1 MKQFLIIYFLL
12 TSLLYAE
19 PVELTKGEKDWIKKH
34 PVVKVSN
41 ELDWAPFDFY
51 KNGNPSGYSIDII
64 RKLFKT
70 LGLKAEFVQGSTWSE
85 LLERFERKEIDL
97 MHVMSKTEMR
107 AKKFIYSNPYMD
119 QTYSFMIQ
127 TKNTTIKSEID
138 LDGKRIAAGKDWHIV
153 DILKK
158 NYPNA
163 QIIEYP
169 NSATMVEALSLGNV
183 DALID
188 NALTAHYI
196 MSERFITN
204 IKHGGYLDIDEKS
217 TEHYYFVTNKEN
229 PELISILNK
238 AYDALSIEEKLKLQ
252 KKWFFKEKK
261 KLIELSDAERAY
273 LKTKKTIKAC
283 IDPNWMPF
291 EKFDH
296 NGKHIGMTAEYFN
309 IFRNKIGIPLE
320 VVKTNT
326 WAESINV
333 AKSRGC
339 DIYSLAMA
347 TPERQEYMDF
357 TSPYLSIPLV
367 LATKIDVPF
376 IDNIKYLNKEKVGV
390 VKGYA
395 FNELIRQKYP
405 NIEVVDVKDI
415 DEGLQ
420 KVVNGELFGFIGTL
434 ASIGYVFQ
442 KNFIGELKITGK
454 FDDRWELGIGTRND
468 EPLLHSIF
476 EKAINSLSP
485 QKHQDI
491 LNRYISIKYEKG
503 RDYDLIIKILIFVSI
518 LAMIGIYFYRRLSLA
533 NKKLRELQKRLL
545 EQANR
550 DPLTNLYN
558 RRYLYDIASD
568 LLTIAKRENTHIG
581 IIILDIDNFKQIND
595 KFGHPAGD
603 KVIKT
608 LSNILNSHTRE
619 SDIIARFGGEEFV
632 VLLPNTN
639 MEGSYNI
646 ASKLRSIVESEK
658 VDIDSN
664 IEISF
669 NISLGVDNTKVT
681 DRSIDESLNRADKAL
696 YKAKENG
703 KNQVCMFN
711 EGLSI

>member
-19 PVELTKGEKDWIKKH
+19 PIELTKGEKDWIKKH

-127 TKNTTIKSEID
+127 TKDTTIKSEID

-261 KLIELSDAERAY
+261 KLIELSDAEKAY
-273 LKTKKTIKAC
+273 LRNKKVIKAC

-309 IFRNKIGIPLE
+309 IFRNNIGIPLE
-320 VVKTNT
+320 VVKTDT
-326 WAESINV
+326 WAESIEV
-333 AKSRGC
+333 ATKRGC
-339 DIYSLAMA
+339 DIYSLAME
-347 TPERQEYMDF
+347 TPERKEYMDF

-376 IDNIKYLNKEKVGV
+376 IDNIKYLNNEKVGV

-415 DEGLQ
+415 DDGLQ

-434 ASIGYVFQ
+434 ASVGYIFQ

-476 EKAINSLSP
+476 EKAISSLSP

-491 LNRYISIKYEKG
+491 LNRYIAIKYEKG
-503 RDYDLIIKILIFVSI
+503 KDYDLIIKIIIFVSV
-518 LAMIGIYFYRRLSLA
+518 LAIIGIYFYRRLSLA
-533 NKKLRELQKRLL
+533 NKKLQELQAKLL

-658 VDIDSN
+658 VDVDSN

-669 NISLGVDNTKVT
+669 SISLGVDNTRIT

-696 YKAKENG
+696 YKAKESG